1 MSVNNKTQSMVCD
14 WNEDH
19 TDYGADSQIYK
30 RYWGDYS
37 PNSLIWVW
45 FDNKDISPS
54 DPSFVGT
61 LDGKQ
66 ETADIDLEQ
75 SFLQAHSLPIGVLNY
90 KFNDGTKRDTLVIKV
105 PAANK
110 QGFIQYK
117 IKWAPRD
124 PSTTP
129 SGLAPLWYYVE
140 QYNQAGSEMD
150 KKWGTIRALP
160 EGITQDDIYSNGSQ
174 FGNNGSQFGK
184 KRKVHNKNKLSSV
197 NRDISYLK
205 R

>member
-1 MSVNNKTQSMVCD
+1 MPKQSGSPKKTARRAARQEPVRPRQLVPVSETAPITSRNRPVAGDVGISVNNKTQSMVCD

-37 PNSLIWVW
+37 PNRLIWVW
-45 FDNKDISPS
+45 YDNKDISPS
-54 DPSFVGT
+54 DPAFVGT

-66 ETADIDLEQ
+66 ETANIDLEEA
-75 SFLQAHSLPIGVLNY
+75 FLKTNSLPISVSNY

-117 IKWAPRD
+117 II
-124 PSTTP
+124 
-129 SGLAPLWYYVE
+129 
-140 QYNQAGSEMD
+140 Q
-150 KKWGTIRALP
+150 
-160 EGITQDDIYSNGSQ
+160 
-174 FGNNGSQFGK
+174 
-184 KRKVHNKNKLSSV
+184 
-197 NRDISYLK
+197 
-205 R
+205 